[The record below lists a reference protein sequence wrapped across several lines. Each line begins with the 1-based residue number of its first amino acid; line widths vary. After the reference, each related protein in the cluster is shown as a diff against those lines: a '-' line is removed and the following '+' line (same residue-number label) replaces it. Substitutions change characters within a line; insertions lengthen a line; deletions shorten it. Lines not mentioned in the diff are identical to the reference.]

1 MPALS
6 AYLNVWNT
14 CLVILQKKG
23 YRTWTDQGENYFFAE
38 RNGWDFMADDPV
50 QLLGLIAIFE
60 HKNPQKHDEYWWKI
74 EEPRLV
80 ESLPTSPPDYIP
92 IYSRPIQ

>member
-14 CLVILQKKG
+14 CLVILQNKG
-23 YRTWTDQGENYFFAE
+23 FRTWTDEAENYFFAE
-38 RNGWDFMADDPV
+38 RDGWDFMADDPI

-60 HKNPQKHDEYWWKI
+60 HTNPTKREEYWWRI
-74 EEPRLV
+74 EEPWLV
-80 ESLPTSPPDYIP
+80 ESLPKSPPESP
-92 IYSRPIQ
+92 MPPKNAT